1 MSRVSAGIV
10 LYELDGGRLSVL
22 LIHPGG
28 PLTAH
33 RDVGHWSIPKGEVD
47 EGEDLF
53 ECAARELAEETGQNA
68 GNGPFIALGS
78 IVQKGGKTVHAWGAP
93 GKWDA
98 AHFSSNSFEMEWPP
112 KSGRMMTF
120 PEVDRAE
127 MLPLASAMYRIK
139 DTQRP
144 LLKRLAEAL
153 GVAVPVV

>member
-1 MSRVSAGIV
+1 MSRISAGIV
-10 LYELDGGRLSVL
+10 LYELNGSSLSVL

-33 RDVGHWSIPKGEVD
+33 KDVGYWSIPKGEVD

-53 ECAARELAEETGQNA
+53 TCAVREFAEETGHSV
-68 GNGPFIALGS
+68 GDGPYVSLGS
-78 IVQKGGKTVHAWGAP
+78 IVQKGGKTVHAWGAH

-98 AHFSSNSFEMEWPP
+98 EHFTSNMFDMEWPP
-112 KSGRMMTF
+112 KSGRIQTF

-127 MLPLASAMYRIK
+127 MLPLAQALYRIK

-144 LLKRLAEAL
+144 LLRRLAEAL
-153 GVAVPVV
+153 GVPVPVV